1 MIPNKAPF
9 SLVTWSLVGIACVA
23 GLVATGC
30 GKHGVPLER
39 STVVGPPPADPA
51 VAERAIESALAR
63 RKWVVKE
70 KAPGRYTAELNERKH
85 TVTIAI
91 FYDAQNVRIDYV
103 DSANLLYEKGP
114 NGELIHQKY
123 NGWVRNLS
131 TDIRVAFTGPPVAA
145 APSGAPPPAPPPSAP
160 PPAPAA
166 AK

>member
-1 MIPNKAPF
+1 MIPNRAP
-9 SLVTWSLVGIACVA
+9 SALVTWSLVGIACVA

-30 GKHGVPLER
+30 GKQGVPLQR

-51 VAERAIESALAR
+51 VMQRAIESSLAR

-91 FYDAQNVRIDYV
+91 IYDAQNVRIDYV
-103 DSANLLYEKGP
+103 DSANLLYENGP

-123 NGWVRNLS
+123 HTWVKNLS
-131 TDIRVAFTGPPVAA
+131 TDIRVAFTGPPVAG
-145 APSGAPPPAPPPSAP
+145 PPGAPPPNAPPPSAP